1 MKFELEDMTDICVY
15 PRYNSVEIEI
25 SSTGKNKVFI
35 MEQLLETFG
44 FELIFESLCEN
55 GLKELKSELEE
66 KLKELEDE
74 DKRIINE

>member
-1 MKFELEDMTDICVY
+1 MKFKLEDMTDICVY

-55 GLKELKSELEE
+55 GLKELKSELE
-66 KLKELEDE
+66 KELEHISE
-74 DKRIINE
+74 